1 VAICTLKIG
10 TGMKCNDLF
19 IDVVDPQSKSDNSYL
34 YVDPTIIAAAAG
46 AVSTGVGQAAQA
58 LRKTD
63 EGQAIVQK
71 CGRRMFKIGKKAKRR
86 FDECAAQ
93 VSADFESRR
102 RAAENQLKAAREGE
116 TNQNLE
122 LAEKK
127 QNTIIKVS
135 LIFGVV
141 VILGISA
148 VILFKK

>member
-1 VAICTLKIG
+1 
-10 TGMKCNDLF
+10 MKCNDLF

-46 AVSTGVGQAAQA
+46 AVSTGVGQTAQA

-93 VSADFESRR
+93 ISADFESRR
-102 RAAENQLKAAREGE
+102 REAANQLKGAQENQ
-116 TNQNLE
+116 TNENLE
-122 LAEKK
+122 IEEKK

-141 VILGISA
+141 LILGVSA